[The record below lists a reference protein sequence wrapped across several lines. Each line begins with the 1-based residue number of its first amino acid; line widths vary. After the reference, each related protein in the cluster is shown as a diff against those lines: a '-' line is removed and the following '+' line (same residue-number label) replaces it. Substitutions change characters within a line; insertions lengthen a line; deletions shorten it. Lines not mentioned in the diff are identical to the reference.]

1 MASGGSRARKSG
13 SVLVI
18 VAAAVAAVA
27 VGVSRADDA
36 PFGSRFF
43 FGGGTSAFSNSPLA
57 AYDAPV
63 FANSYNS
70 ASSLDPANTALALAK
85 DGMNR
90 YLLPS
95 LGENAPEWAKRIEFE
110 TDFQKDLKPTYSV
123 LTVQPIYQDA
133 DKQNTLFVQASQL
146 RYDQIGK
153 YRDTTNIGLGYRRLF
168 LDNQAMAG
176 LNAFFDNEWTYG
188 HKRYSVGGELKW
200 AMLDFNSNVY
210 RRITDFK
217 MIDASTSTEER
228 AMNGFDL
235 ELRSQVPYLPW
246 MRVGARYYRWQTDL
260 SDDTKGWQYS
270 VDADITQNLSVEAGW
285 RKDNFSSTDGFVKF
299 VFRLA
304 RTDRPVMLSDRAVS
318 NVAFEKRDMRNY
330 TLDKVRRENRIIVER
345 KGGGI
350 IVARGN

>member
-1 MASGGSRARKSG
+1 M
-13 SVLVI
+13 
-18 VAAAVAAVA
+18 
-27 VGVSRADDA
+27 
-36 PFGSRFF
+36 
-43 FGGGTSAFSNSPLA
+43 
-57 AYDAPV
+57 
-63 FANSYNS
+63 
-70 ASSLDPANTALALAK
+70 
-85 DGMNR
+85 
-90 YLLPS
+90 
-95 LGENAPEWAKRIEFE
+95 

-270 VDADITQNLSVEAGW
+270 VDADITQSLSVEAGW

>member
-1 MASGGSRARKSG
+1 
-13 SVLVI
+13 
-18 VAAAVAAVA
+18 
-27 VGVSRADDA
+27 
-36 PFGSRFF
+36 
-43 FGGGTSAFSNSPLA
+43 
-57 AYDAPV
+57 
-63 FANSYNS
+63 
-70 ASSLDPANTALALAK
+70 
-85 DGMNR
+85 
-90 YLLPS
+90 
-95 LGENAPEWAKRIEFE
+95 
-110 TDFQKDLKPTYSV
+110 
-123 LTVQPIYQDA
+123 VQPLYQDA

-153 YRDTTNIGLGYRRLF
+153 FRDTTNIGLGYRRLF

-217 MIDASTSTEER
+217 MIDSSTSTEER
-228 AMNGFDL
+228 AMNGYDF

-246 MRVGARYYRWQTDL
+246 MRVGARYYRWQSDL
-260 SDDTKGWQYS
+260 ADDTRGWQYS
-270 VDADITQNLSVEAGW
+270 ADADITQNLSIEAGW
-285 RKDNFSSTDGFVKF
+285 RKDNFSNTDGFVKF

-304 RTDRPVMLSDRAVS
+304 RTDRPVMLSDKAVS
-318 NVAFEKRDMRNY
+318 NTAFEKRDMRNY